1 MWKILCTNSYCFI
14 FLWSPLN
21 IRALLFLKFQIQWPM
36 SEILVRAYD
45 EHSHSECGL
54 GVVLQGFFWLFVVIG
69 CYILTFLII
78 VSTNS
83 LKRPRAIILSNP
95 LILVTFIMQYILH
108 SSATEPQLYPETIKQ
123 ISELQCYTLWHTG
136 MSRNH
141 IKHTAV
147 YFNSICC
154 HINSKCTF
162 IHLSI

>member
-1 MWKILCTNSYCFI
+1 MWFRSSFA
-14 FLWSPLN
+14 
-21 IRALLFLKFQIQWPM
+21 R
-36 SEILVRAYD
+36 
-45 EHSHSECGL
+45 
-54 GVVLQGFFWLFVVIG
+54 FFWLFVVIG

-108 SSATEPQLYPETIKQ
+108 SSVTEPQLYPETIKQ

-154 HINSKCTF
+154 HIN
-162 IHLSI
+162 IHSLKHLALTNALISTIWVSFHDMLRSCIQE